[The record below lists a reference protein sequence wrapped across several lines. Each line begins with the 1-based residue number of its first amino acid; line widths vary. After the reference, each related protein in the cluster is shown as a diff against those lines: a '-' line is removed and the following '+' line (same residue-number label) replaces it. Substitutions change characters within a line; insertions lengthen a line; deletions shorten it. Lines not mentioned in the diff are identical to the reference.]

1 MKKGIFVFIA
11 ILGFWG
17 LGIAQSTDSLVQF
30 RVKVNSLKNNNI
42 ALEISAQPQKGWYIY
57 QNNAI
62 EGLHDISLNIDTQ
75 QFQFKEPYKL
85 ILNTNKLEKIK
96 DPIFETNA
104 QVIQGGFVLQQ
115 TLINAQQAAL
125 INGTIDFFISNGKEF
140 YPISNAFSI
149 ALQSGK
155 NQAADLFLKN
165 ITPKVECGGSQVVS
179 SKETSLLNIF
189 ILGFLGGLIALL
201 TPCVFPMLPI
211 TVSFFTNKSSNRRQA
226 IRNGLLYGLCIFGFY
241 VAASIPFHLLGDVNP
256 ELFNNIATNA
266 WLNLIFFIIFL
277 FFAISFFGYFEIT
290 LPSGLASKV
299 DSKKGLG
306 SISGIFFMALT
317 LVIVSFSC
325 TGPIL
330 GTLLVGSLTA
340 GPWPLTAGLAGF
352 GVALALPFSIFSIF
366 PNYLKSLPKS
376 GSWLDSVKK
385 ILAFIE
391 LALALKFFSNADLVK
406 QWGLLKRE
414 TFIVIW
420 VIILIALLLYLIGKL
435 KLPHDYPQP
444 MPLWKKIVFAFTLVF
459 TIYILGGL
467 FKLNQLSLLS
477 GFPPP
482 TNYSW
487 NKQHS
492 EIKGIHIVNN
502 YDEAIKQAQITHKIV
517 LVDFTGWACVNCR
530 KMEENVWT
538 NPDVA
543 QFMKDNCI
551 VASLYVDD
559 RTNLDPSQQ
568 FIFNMPN
575 LPTTNVITQG
585 DKWTLFESLNFKQ
598 VSQPL
603 YVLINENQQVLN
615 NPISYTPNPQEYL
628 KWLQCGFQAK

>member
-1 MKKGIFVFIA
+1 MKYLFNLFI
-11 ILGFWG
+11 LLCFYSYGN
-17 LGIAQSTDSLVQF
+17 AQSIDSFVKFIYKIENIKNDNIVLDINVQP
-30 RVKVNSLKNNNI
+30 
-42 ALEISAQPQKGWYIY
+42 EKGWYIY
-57 QNNAI
+57 HNNSLAD
-62 EGLHDISLNIDTQ
+62 LSNISLNIDTQ
-75 QFQFKEPYKL
+75 QIQLNGSFNLFLNQSQF
-85 ILNTNKLEKIK
+85 EKIK
-96 DPIFETNA
+96 DPIFEANVL
-104 QVIQGGFVLQQ
+104 VIKGGFVLKQN
-115 TLINAQQAAL
+115 LINTHQASL

-140 YPISNAFSI
+140 YPISSAFSI
-149 ALQSGK
+149 ALESGSDK
-155 NQAADLFLKN
+155 TAELYLNHV
-165 ITPKVECGGSQVVS
+165 TPKVDCGGSHVLNNQ
-179 SKETSLLNIF
+179 ETSLLNIF
-189 ILGFLGGLIALL
+189 ILGFLGGLLALL

-226 IRNGLLYGLCIFGFY
+226 IRNGLLYGFCIFGFY
-241 VAASIPFHLLGDVNP
+241 VAASLPFHILGDVNP

-266 WLNLIFFIIFL
+266 WLNLLFFVIFL
-277 FFAISFFGYFEIT
+277 FFAISFFGFFEIS

-352 GVALALPFSIFSIF
+352 GVALALPFTIFSIF

-391 LALALKFFSNADLVK
+391 LALALKFLSNADLVK

-444 MPLWKKIVFAFTLVF
+444 MPLWKKIVFSVSFAF
-459 TIYILGGL
+459 TIYVLGGL

-487 NKQHS
+487 RKQHT
-492 EIKGIHIVNN
+492 EVKGIHIVNN
-502 YDEAIKQAQITHKIV
+502 YKEAINQAKKTHKIV

-538 NPDVA
+538 NPEVA
-543 QFMKDNCI
+543 NFMKDNCI

-559 RTNLDPSQQ
+559 RTNLEPSQQ

-575 LPTTNVITQG
+575 LPTTNVLTQG

-603 YVLINENQQVLN
+603 YVLMNENEQVLN
-615 NPISYTPNPQEYL
+615 NPISYTPNPNEYF
-628 KWLQCGFQAK
+628 KWLQCGFKVK